1 MGERGLKPAAGQQ
14 PRLETPVE
22 LLAECV
28 RRASRGADFAA
39 IWRDLLSLHPL
50 VDGPAIAVADA
61 ARRWLEVPLS
71 TGQRLAYRDDDGFR
85 LVSRVALLLRERANR
100 DADDASDRTA
110 QPRRTASQFW

>member
-50 VDGPAIAVADA
+50 VDGPAIEVSDA
-61 ARRWLEVPLS
+61 ARTWLEVPLS
-71 TGQRLAYRDDDGFR
+71 TGQRLAHRADDGFR
-85 LVSRVALLLRERANR
+85 LLSRVALALRERAKR
-100 DADDASDRTA
+100 DADDSSGSAA